1 VTIRAVTFDV
11 YSALYD
17 TPAGLARA
25 LAPILRQR
33 SVAGDPHAV
42 ARSWRHKQ
50 REYLL
55 IANSL
60 GLEPASNRKA
70 IEASVRYTLR
80 GLEPPLTPDEVGGL
94 VGAWEHL
101 PPWPEAVE
109 VLEEVRRRRL
119 VLATLSNGDEEMLR
133 RLVANTLAV
142 SFDYV
147 ISTEGGRFK
156 PHPSAYQR
164 ALETLAV
171 ERKELLHVAGGA
183 PDAMGATAFGIQT
196 VWVNRAADA
205 VVDSRYAPAYQVG
218 DLRGV
223 LEVLDSL
230 R

>member
-1 VTIRAVTFDV
+1 MTIRAVTFDV

-33 SVAGDPHAV
+33 GVAGDLHAV

-80 GLEPPLTPDEVGGL
+80 GLEPLTPDEVGGL

-142 SFDYV
+142 SFDYM

-171 ERKELLHVAGGA
+171 EREELLHVAGGA
-183 PDAMGATAFGIQT
+183 PDAMGATAFGIRT
-196 VWVNRAADA
+196 IWVNRAADA

>member
-1 VTIRAVTFDV
+1 MLIFDGHLDLAMNALEWNRDLTRA
-11 YSALYD
+11 
-17 TPAGLARA
+17 
-25 LAPILRQR
+25 
-33 SVAGDPHAV
+33 
-42 ARSWRHKQ
+42 
-50 REYLL
+50 
-55 IANSL
+55 
-60 GLEPASNRKA
+60 
-70 IEASVRYTLR
+70 
-80 GLEPPLTPDEVGGL
+80 
-94 VGAWEHL
+94 
-101 PPWPEAVE
+101 
-109 VLEEVRRRRL
+109 LEEVRRRRL

-142 SFDYV
+142 SFDYM

-171 ERKELLHVAGGA
+171 ECKELLHVAGGA

>member
-1 VTIRAVTFDV
+1 MTIRAVTFDV

-80 GLEPPLTPDEVGGL
+80 GLEPLTPDEVGGL

-142 SFDYV
+142 SFDYM

-171 ERKELLHVAGGA
+171 EREELLHVAGGA
-183 PDAMGATAFGIQT
+183 PDAMGATAFGIRT
-196 VWVNRAADA
+196 IWVNRAADA